1 MERLHIR
8 EVLVVEGKHDAI
20 RLSPLTDATVFAT
33 DGFRIFRDTERLA
46 FLRQMAEKR
55 GVILLTDS
63 DGAGFVIRNFL
74 IGALPGISVRHAFIP
89 EVPGKEK
96 RKRAPGKEGL
106 LGVEGM
112 DADTLRR
119 VLADAAVAEPP
130 ETWLTPARLY
140 EDGLSGRPD
149 SARKRAAILRAA
161 GLPQKLSTARMLEWM
176 NAVWSEAEYKEALE
190 KTLCEP

>member
-1 MERLHIR
+1 MDKLHIR

-20 RLSPLTDATVFAT
+20 KLKALTDATVFAT

-46 FLRQMAEKR
+46 LLRQMAEKR

-63 DGAGFVIRNFL
+63 DGAGFVIRNYL

-96 RKRAPGKEGL
+96 RKERPGKEGL

-119 VLADAAVAEPP
+119 LLSDAAAATPP
-130 ETWLTPARLY
+130 ETWLTRARLY
-140 EDGLSGRPD
+140 DDGLIGGAD
-149 SARKRAAILRAA
+149 SARKRAHILRAA

-176 NAVWSEAEYKEALE
+176 NAVWTEADYTKALE
-190 KTLCEP
+190 AMRCEP

>member
-20 RLSPLTDATVFAT
+20 RLKPLTDAVIFAT
-33 DGFRIFRDTERLA
+33 DGFRIFRDPERLA
-46 FLRQMAEKR
+46 LLRQMAEKQ

-63 DGAGFVIRNFL
+63 DGAGFVIRNYL
-74 IGALPGISVRHAFIP
+74 IGALPGIAIRHAYIP
-89 EVPGKEK
+89 EIPGKEK

-130 ETWLTPARLY
+130 ETWLTRARLY
-140 EDGLSGRPD
+140 EDGLIGRPD
-149 SARKRAAILRAA
+149 SARRRAAILQGA
-161 GLPQKLSTARMLEWM
+161 GLPQKLSTARLLEWI
-176 NAVWSEAEYKEALE
+176 NAAWTEETYKKALE
-190 KTLCEP
+190 NVTCER

>member
-20 RLSPLTDATVFAT
+20 RLAPLTDATVFAT
-33 DGFRIFRDTERLA
+33 DGFRIFRDPQRLA
-46 FLRQMAEKR
+46 LLRQMAEKW
-55 GVILLTDS
+55 GVLLLTDS
-63 DGAGFVIRNFL
+63 DGAGFVIRNYL
-74 IGALPGISVRHAFIP
+74 IGALPGVSIRHAYIP

-96 RKRAPGKEGL
+96 RKRVPGKEGL

-119 VLADAAVAEPP
+119 VLADAAVEEPP
-130 ETWLTPARLY
+130 KAFLTRTRLY
-140 EDGLSGRPD
+140 EDGLIGRPD

-176 NAVWSEAEYKEALE
+176 NAAWTAAEYEEALE
-190 KTLCEP
+190 KVLCEP